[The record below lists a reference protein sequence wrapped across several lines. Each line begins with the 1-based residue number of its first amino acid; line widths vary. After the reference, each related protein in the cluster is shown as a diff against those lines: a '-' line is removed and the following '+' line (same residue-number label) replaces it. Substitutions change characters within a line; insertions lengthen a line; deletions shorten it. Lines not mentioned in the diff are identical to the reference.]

1 MNSVV
6 SMALALCGATLLLTI
21 AVMSGWVQP
30 FDDAV
35 NEFIIDAEVSW
46 LVDVS
51 LVFDELGSVPL
62 VLGLIGAVFLL
73 FGLTDRWS
81 TALWWLLMVGSAIVV
96 SEVLEEIVRRPRPV
110 ESLIDKASW
119 SYPSGHAM
127 VSGVALGIGS
137 AVFASVRWPAR
148 RTALVSV
155 GVGYAIAMAA
165 SRVYLRSHWVTD
177 VLAGLMLGCAVVAVF
192 YVMWRHRD
200 RLVNGPESNE

>member
-155 GVGYAIAMAA
+155 GVGYAIVMGA

>member
-1 MNSVV
+1 
-6 SMALALCGATLLLTI
+6 MALALCGATLLLTI